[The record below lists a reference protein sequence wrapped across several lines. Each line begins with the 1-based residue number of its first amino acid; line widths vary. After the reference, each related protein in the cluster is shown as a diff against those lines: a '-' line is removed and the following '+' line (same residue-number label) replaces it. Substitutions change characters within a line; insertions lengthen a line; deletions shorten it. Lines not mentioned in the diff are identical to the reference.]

1 MSSISEIQMHAVT
14 PETIPHNKRMQ
25 SDASKAGAADA
36 KRYEARVSIQVK
48 NEFK

>member
-36 KRYEARVSIQVK
+36 KRYATQLKSRGK
-48 NEFK
+48 PCLM